1 MYASNKYF
9 GLGLSSDCWDS
20 YTNNA
25 ITIVKNAAAMLIN
38 GVGLD
43 DTDEIATISKSISEA
58 GYATLY
64 SQYPLDFSNSG
75 LTAYIATIEGNTVTF
90 ESKTSIPA
98 LTGVLLKG
106 NAGVHNISVAES
118 NTDVSANKFKGVI
131 ANTEVDAGIYVLMDE
146 AEGIGFYQTESAFTV
161 GANTAYLPAIAMPE
175 ARAFISLDGEEATG
189 IAEVK
194 GIAAEQQVYDLQGRR
209 VAQPVKGLYI
219 VNGRKVVV
227 K

>member
-1 MYASNKYF
+1 M
-9 GLGLSSDCWDS
+9 
-20 YTNNA
+20 
-25 ITIVKNAAAMLIN
+25 
-38 GVGLD
+38 
-43 DTDEIATISKSISEA
+43 
-58 GYATLY
+58 
-64 SQYPLDFSNSG
+64 
-75 LTAYIATIEGNTVTF
+75 
-90 ESKTSIPA
+90 
-98 LTGVLLKG
+98 
-106 NAGVHNISVAES
+106 AES

-146 AEGIGFYQTESAFTV
+146 AEGIGFYQTEKAFTV